1 MLPDSV
7 IDASLEI
14 LWLKVILRLLVGDKL
29 TVPDTVSLT
38 DELLEASVDVDIDVD
53 GEKLT
58 DAVG

>member
-38 DELLEASVDVDIDVD
+38 DELLEASVDIDVD

>member
-38 DELLEASVDVDIDVD
+38 DELLEASVDVDIDVE
-53 GEKLT
+53 GEELT